1 MRIAKRIILITA
13 IAVCC
18 VGCDQTTKSLAQ
30 AMLSE
35 TEAWSFLGD
44 SFRLQLAYNRGA
56 FLGLGA
62 SLPAGWREG
71 LFSVGVSGVLLALL
85 AIALFSRSVSR
96 SDIVAFALL
105 FAGGVGNLIDR
116 VYAGYVVDFMNIGIG
131 ALRTGIFNVADI
143 AVTAGVLL
151 LIADMLL
158 SKKSDQKTKS
168 TNA

>member
-1 MRIAKRIILITA
+1 MSIAKRIILITA
-13 IAVCC
+13 IAACC

-44 SFRLQLAYNRGA
+44 TFRLQLAYNRGA
-56 FLGLGA
+56 FLSLGA

-71 LFSVGVSGVLLALL
+71 LFSVGVSGVLLILL
-85 AIALFSRSVSR
+85 AIALFSRSATR
-96 SDIVAFALL
+96 IDITALALL

-131 ALRTGIFNVADI
+131 VLRTGIFNVADI

-151 LIADMLL
+151 LASDMLYP
-158 SKKSDQKTKS
+158 KKLNHSEDEI
-168 TNA
+168 N